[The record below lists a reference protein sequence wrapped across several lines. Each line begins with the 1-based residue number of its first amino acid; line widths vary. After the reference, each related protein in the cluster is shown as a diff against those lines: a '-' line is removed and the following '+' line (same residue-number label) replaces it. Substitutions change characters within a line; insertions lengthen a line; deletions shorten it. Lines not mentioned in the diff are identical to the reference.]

1 MKFPVNRKWKTVQNT
16 DIGLDLYA
24 TKNITFDND
33 SIAQV
38 SDRVITLIN
47 EDNDADFGVPLAF
60 YNSDGDGIT
69 YAITD
74 DEAFKIDISD
84 GSPSA
89 TQDVPDFGDTPDPS
103 TTDSSAVYFNNEWVL
118 TQATNICTLSAG
130 ATSPWTARTL
140 SPALTTGKK
149 HHVEVNRQNNTL
161 MIGNGNL
168 VQQYNTSWVT
178 GTLPQ
183 LTIPSDLEVTGIAYN
198 RNLSGICTWNDD
210 GREAYFFIWDAG
222 ATSANYAY
230 PMGSS
235 RAYFVA
241 PYKDTFVVLTASG
254 QLLMWAP
261 SGLEQLG
268 ALPSFYS
275 TALIGD
281 INNTADV
288 AHMTSYY
295 VDGDVFLFNIS
306 ADLGQM
312 GSEVTSYLQPSG
324 MWCYDP
330 AIGLYHRHAVSGAK
344 VIWKDIP
351 TANVAIDTNVITVSG
366 ITVPQ
371 TGTPV
376 FYASNGGTPSI
387 AGLTDT
393 TLYYT
398 IKVTD
403 TTLKLASTRAN
414 AIAGTAIDLT
424 GTGNLAQTLQFLPES
439 DFGQLSVLR
448 MAGAIAPTGDFK
460 QYQLSSSYVFGAL
473 DVPTTGV
480 STQKDSLCVTSRFGE
495 NRGYFVTQ
503 KMFSPNVTDHWTK
516 LYVKARG
523 LKTEHDKVVVK
534 YRSTEDV
541 NMPVY
546 PRVGTSNVSCTWVDA
561 TSFTTTRDL
570 SNVKVGY
577 EVEFIAGAG
586 SGYLAHI
593 TDISLLAGTYTV
605 TIDESIRNISANDTC
620 FAIFDNWLKLGQ
632 EITYTSNKDYT
643 EFSIGKAS
651 KWIQLKIEL
660 RGRGVGIEEY
670 EIINKTNKAS
680 V

>member
-1 MKFPVNRKWKTVQNT
+1 MKFPVNRKWKTVQKT

-33 SIAQV
+33 GIVQV

-60 YNSDGDGIT
+60 YNDAYGVT
-69 YAITD
+69 HAATD
-74 DEAFKIDISD
+74 DEVFAIDISD
-84 GSPSA
+84 GSPTA
-89 TQDVPDFGDTPDPS
+89 TQEAPAFGDTPNPS
-103 TTDSSAVYFNNEWVL
+103 ATNSSAVFFNNEWVL
-118 TQATNICTLSAG
+118 TQATNICTFSAN
-130 ATSPWTARTL
+130 AVSPWTARTL

-149 HHVEVNRQNNTL
+149 HHIAVNQQNNTI

-178 GTLPQ
+178 ATLPQ
-183 LTIPSDLEVTGIAYN
+183 LTIPSGLEVTGIAYN
-198 RNLSGICTWNDD
+198 RNLSGICTWNAK

-230 PMGSS
+230 PMGST

-241 PYKDTFVVLTASG
+241 PYKDTFVILTSSG
-254 QLLMWAP
+254 QLLMWTP

-268 ALPSFYS
+268 ALPSFYTS
-275 TALIGD
+275 ALVGD
-281 INNTADV
+281 VNDRADV

-295 VDGDVFLFNIS
+295 VDGDVFLFNLDAKLS
-306 ADLGQM
+306 QR
-312 GSEVTSYLQPSG
+312 GSEQTEYLQPSG

-344 VIWKDIP
+344 VIWATIA
-351 TANVAIDTNVITVSG
+351 TANVATDTDIITVSG

-376 FYASNGGTPSI
+376 FYASNGGIPSL
-387 AGLTDT
+387 AGLTNT

-398 IKVTD
+398 IKVSD

-414 AIAGTAIDLT
+414 ALAGTAVDLT
-424 GTGNLAQTLQFLPES
+424 GTGHPAQTLQFLPES
-439 DFGQLSVLR
+439 DFGQLSELR
-448 MAGAIAPTGDFK
+448 HAGAITATGDFK

-473 DVPTTGV
+473 DVPTTKV
-480 STQKDSLCVTSRFGE
+480 STYKDSLCVTSRFGE

-516 LYVKARG
+516 LYIKARG
-523 LKTEHDKVVVK
+523 LKTGDDKVIVK

-546 PRVGTSNVSCTWVDA
+546 PFANNTNVGCTWVDA
-561 TSFTTTRDL
+561 TSFTTTRNL
-570 SNVKVGY
+570 SNVQVGY

-593 TDISLLAGTYTV
+593 IDISETGGTYTV

-620 FAIFDNWLKLGQ
+620 LAVFDNWLKLGE
-632 EITYTSNKDYT
+632 EITYNSNKDYT
-643 EFSIGKAS
+643 EFSIGKQS

-670 EIINKTNKAS
+670 ELVNSTNKKA